1 MPGPNPT
8 DKLFY
13 YQDLNTGVQI
23 CRLTISCCVAKDETA
38 QGRTVVHWHGLRIIM
53 LLLITSVGQAL
64 VHSGGLPL
72 DLVVL
77 LDLLLLSLVNTGA
90 AWGALEALEILQ
102 ERIEAVSVI

>member
-38 QGRTVVHWHGLRIIM
+38 QGRTVVHWHGLRLVM
-53 LLLITSVGQAL
+53 LLLITSVVQAL

-77 LDLLLLSLVNTGA
+77 LDLLLSLVNTGA
-90 AWGALEALEILQ
+90 AWGALEILQ
-102 ERIEAVSVI
+102 VRIEAVSVI